1 MSETKS
7 LPVLFDF
14 WAPWCRP
21 CVAMQPT
28 LDFLGEKL
36 RDRVK
41 IQKVN
46 VDEQPDLAV
55 QYGVRSV
62 PTLVLADAGVEKLRI
77 VGARPAASLE
87 LEVLGA
93 LSD

>member
-1 MSETKS
+1 
-7 LPVLFDF
+7 
-14 WAPWCRP
+14 
-21 CVAMQPT
+21 MQPT